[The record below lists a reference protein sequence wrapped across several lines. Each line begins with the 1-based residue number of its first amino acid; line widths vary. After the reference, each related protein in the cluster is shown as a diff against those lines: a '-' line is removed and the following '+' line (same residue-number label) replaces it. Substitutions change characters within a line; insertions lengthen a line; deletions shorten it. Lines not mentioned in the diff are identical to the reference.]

1 MIWWISISDLFPRSL
16 YPSPTFVLLL
26 TCNFFFLSYFSER
39 CLVAINNLSCRP
51 RTGTTESRR
60 SRSSLPSW
68 PLTRP
73 RGPTSGSCS
82 SPQPSRRCVC
92 VYVCVCVCLCVCV
105 NSKADPYD
113 SKVYNVWNALPNPIL
128 NGKGNYK
135 RPGLV
140 AFQDLVRIN
149 IRTDNVDHKSSEFY
163 RWFTRR
169 EWAWTSCT
177 SCELVC
183 WANWRR
189 RPTSPHSSSSTRWP
203 DFTVQ

>member
-1 MIWWISISDLFPRSL
+1 M
-16 YPSPTFVLLL
+16 
-26 TCNFFFLSYFSER
+26 
-39 CLVAINNLSCRP
+39 
-51 RTGTTESRR
+51 
-60 SRSSLPSW
+60 
-68 PLTRP
+68 
-73 RGPTSGSCS
+73 
-82 SPQPSRRCVC
+82 
-92 VYVCVCVCLCVCV
+92 YVCVCVCLCVCV

-169 EWAWTSCT
+169 E
-177 SCELVC
+177 
-183 WANWRR
+183 
-189 RPTSPHSSSSTRWP
+189 
-203 DFTVQ
+203 